1 MYLGPHEENIKLSFS
16 NNLFLPS
23 VWEGLVNLWVPLTE
37 FRRVAIFAKQ
47 VPVPDVLV
55 PMLGFSL
62 TYKNVQK
69 WVKKYHQRKF
79 PNIRTFVRKSL
90 VNCKIYTIFAPVNGN
105 KVNVKVNFMYIR
117 SCQPLLQIHCQMPGV
132 INSLTF
138 GDSRTIWQMPTS
150 LLWINSHS
158 SVNEVW
164 VPWNLNQNCLAS
176 GKPQR

>member
-1 MYLGPHEENIKLSFS
+1 MASVELSENNKR
-16 NNLFLPS
+16 
-23 VWEGLVNLWVPLTE
+23 
-37 FRRVAIFAKQ
+37 FRH
-47 VPVPDVLV
+47 
-55 PMLGFSL
+55 MLKS
-62 TYKNVQK
+62 
-69 WVKKYHQRKF
+69 
-79 PNIRTFVRKSL
+79 RKSL
-90 VNCKIYTIFAPVNGN
+90 KMRDFFLVIPNCSGLRKCPLDLSFAKVRKISQYSHICPKKFGKLQNLYYFAPVNGN

-117 SCQPLLQIHCQMPGV
+117 SCQPLLQIHCLMPGV

-176 GKPQR
+176 GNPQR